1 MQAVQDA
8 AEAILDFQ
16 GLVISNVWYTGPSAT
31 LIPAAYDTMT
41 DVILGG
47 AIRIYFTDKLLSG
60 DFVEVVI
67 EYTTNDQST
76 AINWLTPA

>member
-1 MQAVQDA
+1 
-8 AEAILDFQ
+8 
-16 GLVISNVWYTGPSAT
+16 
-31 LIPAAYDTMT
+31 MT

-47 AIRIYFTDKLLSG
+47 AIRIYFTDKLISG
-60 DFVEVVI
+60 NFVEVVV